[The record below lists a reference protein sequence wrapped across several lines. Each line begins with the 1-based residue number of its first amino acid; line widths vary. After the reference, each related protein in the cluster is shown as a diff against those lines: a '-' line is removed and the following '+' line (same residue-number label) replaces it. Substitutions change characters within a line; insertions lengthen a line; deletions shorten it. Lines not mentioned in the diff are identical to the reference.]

1 MIMMIILNNL
11 LLTIAF
17 LVNLLLTSKQSKV
30 IKEAADQFGLATSNS
45 CSVIMQCM
53 AKLHL

>member
-30 IKEAADQFGLATSNS
+30 IKETADQFSLATSNS

>member
-1 MIMMIILNNL
+1 MIILNNL